1 MDLKLPLIVSRQ
13 GVRALKCWLP
23 HWPDVKGEGVSLSEL
38 KDDLALMVMER
49 FEGSSPRHAW
59 KWQVAPHLRL
69 KHVNVDTEA
78 RDREDGRVYKLKGRL
93 AVLLEKWPHD
103 VFWVAT
109 PTAAPHLAFALAHPE
124 ALDAALAA
132 RLVEHCLK
140 ARIERLDQWHVE
152 RDERLDILEV
162 DADAPTVLPR
172 GQAPTRKRRAKV
184 QKKKDG
190 TVEEP
195 QETPDEREQRRS
207 RARLSVR
214 TLRQIGKNL
223 AHQARDGDLG
233 RAFGRE
239 GIVSSLVETLEKRES
254 AAIVLLGQGGVG
266 KTAIAHELTRR
277 LVERQAASATRRDV
291 WRIDGNQFI
300 AGMSYVGQWEARARE
315 LCAELV
321 DTGDVLF
328 VDDLASLIYA
338 GRHSKGDTN
347 VAQYLEPHLARGEIT
362 LVAECTPE
370 RFERIREESPS
381 FAALFDVLPIP
392 PMTTAESLPVLL
404 GTVRE
409 LEAETST
416 ITPRIPPD
424 VMELVLELS
433 GRFFAHRALPGRA
446 VRLIHQV
453 LAGAGVVEGRVRR
466 YRAQDVYEAV
476 RRETGLPDFILGGAA
491 PKSRAQVVADLSSHV
506 AGQPEAIEAVTDAV
520 LALQLSLQDTEKPLA
535 NYLFVGPTGV
545 GKTETAKALARYL
558 FGSSERLVRFDMSEL
573 STPGAIARLVGSPGQ
588 PDGELVTALRTQ
600 PFCVVL
606 LDEIEKAHPR
616 VFDALLQ
623 FLGEGRLSD
632 PHGRMADGRNA
643 VVVMTSNLG
652 VREAASQAG
661 FHRGDTE
668 GAAQHY
674 LAAARQFFRPE
685 LFNRLDRVVP
695 FRSLDKSALRKVVE
709 HALAELLSRRGL
721 RRSNVLV
728 DVEPELLELLVDQA
742 FDPRFGARPLKRLL
756 EKKLAVPLA
765 HHLLRRDSD
774 DLAVIEL
781 LRQGDEPTLSVR
793 LLSPAEKVAVDEL
806 SEWTLPRLRLAGRE
820 AAARVQSLLSSAR
833 AERLRKAR
841 RDALARSTPVPESSA
856 LIDSLEVIA
865 SRLEELFDLS
875 LDTPAYDEVERR
887 VSKHETQGPFYEPKH
902 GLRAKPKFEGVVYAV
917 NADAVASAATPQLAQ
932 ILDELELLATQLDAT
947 DSPEEIVTLLLEPV
961 GPPSAA
967 AVNAFSGSLPPLG
980 PLVLGER
987 ANGAWEE
994 QAPEACRRYA
1004 FVYQGARVS
1013 QLIEPWLGYAR
1024 VVVQVDDGTTRR
1036 ALVRAVALEGGD
1048 GTVESARQ
1056 VLREYDAK
1064 TRAEREARRQR
1075 GASAIEPEKFPRLVF
1090 ERESVSAGG
1099 HFVATGL
1106 EATRQLAHLA
1116 ACLRRRST
1124 LTLPPERS

>member
-1 MDLKLPLIVSRQ
+1 MDLKLPLIVARQ
-13 GVRALKCWLP
+13 GARAMKCWLP
-23 HWPDVKGEGVSLSEL
+23 HWPLISGEGVSLSEL
-38 KDDLALMVMER
+38 KDDLALMVMET
-49 FEGSSPRHAW
+49 FEKTPPRAAW
-59 KWQVAPHLRL
+59 KFQVAPHLRL

-78 RDREDGRVYKLKGRL
+78 RDRDDGRVYKLKGRI
-93 AVLLEKWPHD
+93 AVLLEKWPRD

-109 PTAAPHLAFALAHPE
+109 PTAAPYLAFPIGHPE
-124 ALDAALAA
+124 ALEGALVQ
-132 RLVEHCLK
+132 RLREHCLER
-140 ARIERLDQWHVE
+140 RIETLDEWHVE

-172 GQAPTRKRRAKV
+172 GSMPAKRVRRQKE
-184 QKKKDG
+184 KKKDG
-190 TVEEP
+190 TP
-195 QETPDEREQRRS
+195 QEPTETEEEREQRRQ

-233 RAFGRE
+233 RAYGRE
-239 GIVSSLVETLEKRES
+239 GIVTSIVELLEKRES
-254 AAIVLLGQGGVG
+254 AAVVLVGQGGVG
-266 KTAIAHELTRR
+266 KTAIAHEITRR
-277 LVERQAASATRRDV
+277 MVERQGAAGARRDV

-315 LCAELV
+315 LCTELL

-347 VAQYLEPHLARGEIT
+347 VAQYLESHLARGELT
-362 LVAECTPE
+362 VLAECTPE

-381 FAALFDVLPIP
+381 FAALFDVIPVP

-409 LEAETST
+409 LEAETSQ
-416 ITPRIPPD
+416 ITPRISPD

-453 LAGAGVVEGRVRR
+453 LAGTGTVEGRVRR
-466 YRAQDVYEAV
+466 YKAPDVYEAV
-476 RRETGLPDFILGGAA
+476 RRETGLPDFVLGGSA

-506 AGQPEAIEAVTDAV
+506 AGQPEAIEAVADAV
-520 LALQLSLQDTEKPLA
+520 LALQLSLQDPEKPLA

-558 FGSSERLVRFDMSEL
+558 FGSSERMVRFDMSEL
-573 STPGAIARLVGSPGQ
+573 ATPGSIARLVGSPGQ

-632 PHGRMADGRNA
+632 PHGRLADGRNA

-652 VREAASQAG
+652 VREAASQTG
-661 FHRGDTE
+661 FHRGDPE

-674 LAAARQFFRPE
+674 LAAARAFFRPE

-695 FRSLDKSALRKVVE
+695 FRSLDKTALRKVVE

-774 DLAVIEL
+774 DLALIEL
-781 LRQGDEPTLSVR
+781 LRKGDEPQLSVR
-793 LLSPAEKVAVDEL
+793 MLSPAARVPVLATE
-806 SEWTLPRLRLAGRE
+806 EWTLPRLRVAARE
-820 AAARVQSLLSSAR
+820 AMQRIEALLASPR
-833 AERLRKAR
+833 GERLRER
-841 RDALARSTPVPESSA
+841 RREALAAQKQVPESTTI
-856 LIDSLEVIA
+856 IDWLEQLSKRIDD
-865 SRLEELFDLS
+865 LFDVS
-875 LDTPAYDEVERR
+875 LDAEAYDEVERG
-887 VSKHETQGPFYEPKH
+887 VSKHDTQGPFYEPKH
-902 GLRAKPKFEGVVYAV
+902 GLRARPRFEGVVYSV
-917 NADAVASAATPQLAQ
+917 NQDAVVNTAAPQLADL
-932 ILDELELLATQLDAT
+932 LDELEL
-947 DSPEEIVTLLLEPV
+947 
-961 GPPSAA
+961 
-967 AVNAFSGSLPPLG
+967 
-980 PLVLGER
+980 R
-987 ANGAWEE
+987 A
-994 QAPEACRRYA
+994 Q
-1004 FVYQGARVS
+1004 Q
-1013 QLIEPWLGYAR
+1013 
-1024 VVVQVDDGTTRR
+1024 
-1036 ALVRAVALEGGD
+1036 
-1048 GTVESARQ
+1048 
-1056 VLREYDAK
+1056 
-1064 TRAEREARRQR
+1064 
-1075 GASAIEPEKFPRLVF
+1075 
-1090 ERESVSAGG
+1090 
-1099 HFVATGL
+1099 L
-1106 EATRQLAHLA
+1106 EASEA
-1116 ACLRRRST
+1116 
-1124 LTLPPERS
+1124 P